1 MKTDKAILVR
11 QIKELLGTKKPF
23 RQLWRLTWE
32 ELRVLRNALEDRA
45 ITGADED

>member
-23 RQLWRLTWE
+23 RQLWRLTWD
-32 ELRVLRNALEDRA
+32 ELRVQRNAMEEGVLA
-45 ITGADED
+45 GADED